1 MLIGIDASR
10 AALRE
15 RTGTENYS
23 YQLIQHLLALDTP
36 QRFRLYVQAPPPAGL
51 FNPRAEQRVISH
63 ARLWTHRGLSLEML
77 RHPPDV
83 LFVPAHVLPLWHPP
97 RSVVT
102 IHDLGHR
109 FFPDAHTPSQRRYL
123 ELSTQFAARQA
134 KMIIVV
140 SKNTGRDL
148 VKLYGAD
155 PKRVVVVH
163 HGVAQL
169 PIRDNAVWERVRVRF
184 DLPKQ
189 YIVAIG
195 TVQPRKNY
203 ARLIEAYT
211 RLQLPMGRRVGL
223 VIVGKAGWHDA
234 DIKARAQKAG
244 VILTGHIGDE
254 EKFEL
259 LAGATCFALPSLY
272 EGFGMAILEAQA
284 AGVPVLTSNTSSC
297 PEVAGEGALLVDPLN
312 LEDITFNLQRL
323 LDDRVL
329 RLSLIERGLANV
341 QRFSWDECA
350 RRTLHVLELAGKS

>member
-23 YQLIQHLLALDTP
+23 YQLIRHLLALDP
-36 QRFRLYVQAPPPAGL
+36 PHRFRLYLQAPPPAGL
-51 FNPRAEQRVISH
+51 FDARAEQRIIPH
-63 ARLWTHRGLSLEML
+63 ARFWTHRGLSMEML
-77 RHPPDV
+77 RDPPDV
-83 LFVPAHVLPLWHPP
+83 LFVPAHVLPFWHPP
-97 RSVVT
+97 RNVVT

-123 ELSTQFAARQA
+123 ELSTRFAVQQA
-134 KMIIVV
+134 KILIVV

-155 PKRVVVVH
+155 PKRVAIVH
-163 HGVAQL
+163 HGVEPP

-203 ARLIEAYT
+203 ARLIEAFT
-211 RLQLPMGRRVGL
+211 QLQLPNKHVAL

-244 VILTGHIGDE
+244 AILTGHIPDA

-284 AGVPVLTSNTSSC
+284 VGVPVLTSNTSSC
-297 PEVAGEGALLVDPLN
+297 PEIAGDGALLVDPFN
-312 LEDITFNLQRL
+312 IPDITFNLQRL
-323 LDDRVL
+323 LDDRIL
-329 RLSLIERGLANV
+329 RLSLMERGYENV
-341 QRFSWDECA
+341 KRFSWDQCA
-350 RRTLHVLELAGKS
+350 RETLRVLEIVGKS